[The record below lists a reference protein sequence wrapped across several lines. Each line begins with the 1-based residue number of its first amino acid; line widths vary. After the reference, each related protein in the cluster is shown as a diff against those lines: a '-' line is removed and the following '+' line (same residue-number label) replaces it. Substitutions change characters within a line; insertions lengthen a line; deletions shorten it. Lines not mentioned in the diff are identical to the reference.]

1 MTKNPSGLHEKNKA
15 AADKAK
21 NDLEH
26 KITELEKEL
35 EKAKSDPLGTLSELK
50 SLVKVLEF
58 TGFGLPN
65 LETTRTTLYKYT
77 DLKKRYEAFVDEIK
91 AIKNDPAKVDTKF
104 ANRLKK
110 SIEDDFKPEIE
121 KLTDDIQKYAELLT
135 IEQQKR
141 SDAEA
146 EARLAEKEV
155 ERLQKSLSI
164 REERLRKLREDKLLR
179 GV

>member
-1 MTKNPSGLHEKNKA
+1 M
-15 AADKAK
+15 
-21 NDLEH
+21 
-26 KITELEKEL
+26 
-35 EKAKSDPLGTLSELK
+35 
-50 SLVKVLEF
+50 
-58 TGFGLPN
+58 
-65 LETTRTTLYKYT
+65 
-77 DLKKRYEAFVDEIK
+77 
-91 AIKNDPAKVDTKF
+91 DTKF

-164 REERLRKLREDKLLR
+164 REEQLRKLREDKLLR